1 MLYTFQI
8 FRINLNWM
16 TLVDIALLHNR
27 FNFSITRLAIS
38 YIKHNTVLL
47 TEKYIA
53 LVRYVVVL
61 DGTRISV

>member
-8 FRINLNWM
+8 FRIILNWM
-16 TLVDIALLHNR
+16 TLADIALLHNR

-38 YIKHNTVLL
+38 YIKYNTVML

-53 LVRYVVVL
+53 FVTHVVVL
-61 DGTRISV
+61 DETQISV

>member
-8 FRINLNWM
+8 FRINLNLM
-16 TLVDIALLHNR
+16 TLADIALLHNR
-27 FNFSITRLAIS
+27 FNLSITRLAIS
-38 YIKHNTVLL
+38 YIKHNIIML

-61 DGTRISV
+61 DETRISV